1 MYCLRL
7 RRLVLIKFNPL
18 YFHEKAWN
26 LYEKNKTVKQ
36 TQPFQLHRSS

>member
-1 MYCLRL
+1 
-7 RRLVLIKFNPL
+7 
-18 YFHEKAWN
+18 EKAWN

>member
-1 MYCLRL
+1 
-7 RRLVLIKFNPL
+7 
-18 YFHEKAWN
+18 HEKAWN